1 MKLYDYAGSQNAWK
15 VRQLCAHL
23 NIDYETVWVSIF
35 EGESHTP
42 DFMLKNPAGAVPVLE
57 LDDGRCL
64 AESHAILLYLAQGT
78 KYLPD
83 DAWQKAK
90 VSQWLFFETDYV
102 QSTIA
107 CLRHWNLTGKNDRNA
122 AQLPRRRESAKHVL
136 GLLDTHLQG
145 HMFLANDG
153 YSIADIAVYAY
164 VHLAHEAGLE
174 MTSYGALITWINRVS
189 AIVGPDVPVR
199 YYSED
204 PFCGRDL

>member
-23 NIDYETVWVSIF
+23 NLEYETVWVSIF

-42 DFMLKNPAGAVPVLE
+42 DFLRKNPAGAVPVLE
-57 LDDGRCL
+57 LEDGRCL
-64 AESHAILLYLAQGT
+64 AESHAILLYLAQGSP
-78 KYLPD
+78 YLPD
-83 DAWQKAK
+83 DAWQKAR
-90 VSQWLFFETDYV
+90 VCQWLFFETDYV

-107 CLRHWNLTGKNDRNA
+107 TLRHWNLTGKNERNA
-122 AQLPRRRESAKHVL
+122 AQLSRRRASARHVL
-136 GLLDTHLQG
+136 ELLDRHLQG
-145 HMFLANDG
+145 QNFLANEC

-174 MTSYGALITWINRVS
+174 MTDYKAILGWIERVS
-189 AIVGPDVPVR
+189 EIVGTAVPVR

-204 PFCGRDL
+204 PFSGQDL